1 MLRRPFVFLAV
12 ALFVAALCATRCG
25 VCAAEETA
33 PAAQPSEPT
42 PAAVPAPAPAP
53 QGQPEAAPPKI
64 AAIEIRGNQHID
76 QSRVLAAVKSAVG
89 QPYDAAQAQQD
100 ADAIKALGWFYRA
113 EASTQPEAG
122 GVRLIFQVFENPVIP
137 AIEFEGNTIFPAD
150 QLRAV
155 MKTKPG
161 DVMNSGTIVEDAQAI
176 EKKYSSAG
184 YAFAQVM
191 DLSFDPKTGALR
203 IPIAEGIVEQIK
215 AQGNSKTHTWIVL
228 RNIRTKP
235 GDIVNMR
242 RLRRDLERLLNT
254 ELFQDARVNPEPG
267 TKPGYVI
274 LTFNVQERKTG
285 MVNLGV
291 GYSSV
296 QKIVGFI
303 DYAEAN
309 LRGSAQRIS
318 IRTEFGGRDSV
329 ELGYYNPYAF
339 PSDTSLN
346 TALYNKLILR
356 QAFWVDDVTHQE
368 KTYLYDERRT
378 GGSITVS
385 RSLSDITRAFLT
397 LRSDDISV
405 RERADNPLP
414 SKVVDL
420 QSAQVRSL
428 GASLRQDSRDIIMD
442 PTRGAYNSLSLEVAG
457 LIAGGSKFQ
466 KYSAD
471 LRRYWKAGKKNVI
484 ASRLLLGITTGDPP
498 PLEQFLLG
506 GSESLRGYR
515 NDRFPGRKMA
525 LLNTEFRFPVASKMK
540 GVLFIDIGDAW
551 GGEFAKDYGDKS
563 FNLHVGYGVGL
574 RVVTPI
580 GPLRLDFGIGEFGNE
595 THFSVGHVF

>member
-1 MLRRPFVFLAV
+1 MLRRPFVFFAV
-12 ALFVAALCATRCG
+12 AFFVAALSVTRCG
-25 VCAAEETA
+25 VCADEQPA

-42 PAAVPAPAPAP
+42 PAAAPAAAPAP
-53 QGQPEAAPPKI
+53 QAQPEAAPPKI
-64 AAIEIRGNQHID
+64 AAVEIRGNQHID
-76 QSRVLAAVKSAVG
+76 QSRVLAAVKSTVG

-122 GVRLIFQVFENPVIP
+122 GVRLILQVFENPVIP
-137 AIEFEGNTIFPAD
+137 AIEFEGNTVFPAD

-161 DVMNSGTIVEDAQAI
+161 DVMNSRQVIEDAQAI
-176 EKKYSSAG
+176 EKKYSTAG

-191 DLSFDPKTGALR
+191 DLYFDPKTGALK
-203 IPIAEGIVEQIK
+203 IPLVEGIVEAIK
-215 AQGNSKTHTWIVL
+215 VQGNSKTHTWIVL

-254 ELFQDARVNPEPG
+254 ELLQDASVDPEAG
-267 TKPGYVI
+267 SKPGYII
-274 LTFNVQERKTG
+274 LNFKVQERKTG

-296 QKIVGFI
+296 QKVVGFI

-318 IRTEFGGRDSV
+318 IRTEFGGGDSV

-346 TALYNKLILR
+346 TALYNRLILR
-356 QAFWVDDVTHQE
+356 EAFFED

-385 RSLSDITRAFLT
+385 RPLSDITRAFFT
-397 LRSDDISV
+397 IRSDDISARK
-405 RERADNPLP
+405 REDNPLP
-414 SKVVDL
+414 SEVVVL

-457 LIAGGSKFQ
+457 LIGGGSKFQ
-466 KYSAD
+466 KYSTD
-471 LRRYWKAGKKNVI
+471 LRRYWRAGKKNVI
-484 ASRLLLGITTGDPP
+484 ASRLLLGVTTGDPP

-515 NDRFPGRKMA
+515 SDRFPGRKMA

-540 GVLFIDIGDAW
+540 GVLFVDIGDAW
-551 GGEFAKDYGDKS
+551 SGTFAEQFGDKS

>member
-33 PAAQPSEPT
+33 PAAQPTEPT

-64 AAIEIRGNQHID
+64 AAVEIRGNQHID
-76 QSRVLAAVKSAVG
+76 QSRVLAAVKSVVG

-100 ADAIKALGWFYRA
+100 AEAIKALGWFYRA

-122 GVRLIFQVFENPVIP
+122 GVRLIFQVLENPVIP

-228 RNIRTKP
+228 RNIHTKP

-346 TALYNKLILR
+346 TALYNKSILR
-356 QAFWVDDVTHQE
+356 QAFFED

-385 RSLSDITRAFLT
+385 RSLSDITRAFFT
-397 LRSDDISV
+397 IRSDDISARK
-405 RERADNPLP
+405 REDNPLP
-414 SKVVDL
+414 GEVVVL

-442 PTRGAYNSLSLEVAG
+442 PTRGAYNSLSFEVAG
-457 LIAGGSKFQ
+457 LIGGGSKFQ

-484 ASRLLLGITTGDPP
+484 ASRLLLGVTAGDPP

-540 GVLFIDIGDAW
+540 AVLFVDIGDAW
-551 GGEFAKDYGDKS
+551 SGTFAEQFGDES